1 MKTVSIFDRIL
12 NGCPV
17 QIEKFASFLGSRLP
31 TLSSMPRVSAGVKV
45 IALNAFFFSHSIGP
59 GHCCGR
65 GKELNGVE
73 WVVAYDAYPATCS

>member
-45 IALNAFFFSHSIGP
+45 IALNASSSGIP
-59 GHCCGR
+59 
-65 GKELNGVE
+65 LAQAIAAAVE
-73 WVVAYDAYPATCS
+73 RN